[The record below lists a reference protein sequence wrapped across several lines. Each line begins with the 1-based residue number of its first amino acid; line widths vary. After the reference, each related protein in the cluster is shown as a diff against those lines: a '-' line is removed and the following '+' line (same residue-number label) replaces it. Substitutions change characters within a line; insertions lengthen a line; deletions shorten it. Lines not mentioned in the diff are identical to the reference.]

1 MYQEKRIVLTPAQ
14 QRLIEVWGQ
23 LAHAWGIGPAMA
35 QIFALLYVY
44 PEPLDADTLIVQ
56 LGISRGSA
64 SINLRKLL
72 EWGLIQKIDLP
83 NTRRSLYTATKDIW
97 LIAARIIQKRFER
110 EIVPVREL
118 LQELIHR
125 EDVREN
131 AYTYHAIKQ
140 MEEVVEIL
148 MAVVEG
154 ALPVL
159 LAQDRERIQQV
170 IQKWSRILQ
179 RDGNRISGS
188 PAGGDSE
195 ASGSS
200 LPS

>member
-14 QRLIEVWGQ
+14 QRLVEVWGQ

-44 PEPLDADTLIVQ
+44 PEPLDADTLIAQ

-64 SINLRKLL
+64 SINLRKLM

-110 EIVPVREL
+110 EIVPVKEL
-118 LQELIHR
+118 LQELTGR
-125 EDVREN
+125 EDVQKD
-131 AYTYHAIKQ
+131 AHTYHVIRQ
-140 MEEVVEIL
+140 MEEIVGIL
-148 MAVVEG
+148 MMAVEV
-154 ALPVL
+154 ALPL
-159 LAQDRERIQQV
+159 LVTQDKERIQRI
-170 IQKWSRILQ
+170 IQTWSRILQ
-179 RDGNRISGS
+179 RNGNRLSGS
-188 PAGGDSE
+188 PAGSDSE
-195 ASGSS
+195 TSGNS
-200 LPS
+200 LTP

>member
-14 QRLIEVWGQ
+14 QRLIEVWGR
-23 LAHAWGIGPAMA
+23 LAYAWGIGPAMA

-44 PEPLDADTLIVQ
+44 PEPLDADTLIEQ

-110 EIVPVREL
+110 EIVPVKEL
-118 LQELIHR
+118 LQTLIKR
-125 EDVREN
+125 EDVQKD
-131 AYTYHAIKQ
+131 AHTYHVIRQ
-140 MEEVVEIL
+140 MEEIVGIL
-148 MAVVEG
+148 MAAVEV

-159 LAQDRERIQQV
+159 ATQDKERIQRI
-170 IQKWSRILQ
+170 IQSWSRILK
-179 RDGNRISGS
+179 RDGNRLSGLA
-188 PAGGDSE
+188 AGGDSE
-195 ASGSS
+195 AGGDPV
-200 LPS
+200 PS